1 MASAHFRMGSLGLWD
16 RVGLTQGRCPSSGL
30 RHGSRTAGG
39 MGPWVAPRTP
49 GSRRSLGLLCAVW
62 RDSHAG
68 PSAASWAPAVG
79 CPVVAGQWRRCSRD
93 QAAPPGEVV
102 PVVRLRGEGLG
113 AENQE
118 TRQIEGA
125 PDGPDARESGRRP
138 DTQPRRRSASAPTP
152 PAPVPPLQEEA
163 LASQET
169 LRVRPRMSLEHV
181 SVAAVTEPR
190 ASYLP
195 SRWFS
200 GDRASPSASLTVA
213 SGCPARGLARRTR
226 EPWVWNQGMTGRKT
240 QDPGD

>member
-68 PSAASWAPAVG
+68 PSAASRAPAVG

-125 PDGPDARESGRRP
+125 PDGPDAREWGRRP

-169 LRVRPRMSLEHV
+169 REASHVPGARFRSCGYGITCFLPAKPVVLRGPGPPVCL
-181 SVAAVTEPR
+181 
-190 ASYLP
+190 SYSCERVP
-195 SRWFS
+195 S
-200 GDRASPSASLTVA
+200 
-213 SGCPARGLARRTR
+213 
-226 EPWVWNQGMTGRKT
+226 TG
-240 QDPGD
+240 PGAEDA